1 MTAYNRIFDVA
12 IENYGLITS
21 SCARTMGI
29 PVGTLVDLAHRGR
42 LIRIGQGV
50 YQLAQYLPTER
61 DPYAQAVALVGQG
74 AYLFG
79 ESVIAM
85 LMLAPTNPDVIYV
98 ATPFR
103 VRKNLAKGIVVCP
116 ALKGGHPSQ
125 IEGIPSQCVADA
137 LISAQATMSTDR
149 IRAACDKAFQLG
161 KIGLEE
167 KRKVMNEVRKRET
180 ASK

>member
-21 SCARTMGI
+21 SCARTLGI
-29 PVGTLVDLAHRGR
+29 PAGTLVDLAHRGR

-50 YQLAQYLPTER
+50 YQLTQYLPTER
-61 DPYAQAVALVGQG
+61 DAYAQAVALVGEG

-98 ATPFR
+98 ATPLR
-103 VRKNLAKGIVVCP
+103 VRKKLAKGIVVCAAP
-116 ALKGGHPSQ
+116 KDEQPSQ
-125 IEGIPSQCVADA
+125 IEGVPSQCVADA
-137 LISAQATMSTDR
+137 LISALSTMSADR
-149 IRAACDKAFQLG
+149 IKAACDKAFELG
-161 KIGLEE
+161 KINEEE
-167 KRKVMNEVRKRET
+167 KRKVMHEVRKRNAT
-180 ASK
+180 SK